1 MIRGIKFWFWL
12 LVAVPIFCVVGAMQ
26 KDSEDSDLFS

>member
-1 MIRGIKFWFWL
+1 MIRGIKFYLWL
-12 LVAVPIFCVVGAMQ
+12 LVAVPIFWIIGAMQ